1 MSFLQK
7 LQSAAADAVGR
18 DADRWRLPLERVRGK
33 TDFDGLERVSTQTIL
48 DLLEIP
54 QRHRRA
60 GLYRR
65 LARVMTELGW
75 RATRVRDLNGRGFRE
90 QVRGFCR
97 EASHLHRCRSG
108 GPQAASR
115 AKGQVDE

>member
-1 MSFLQK
+1 MSFLRK
-7 LQSAAADAVGR
+7 LEMAAVEAIAR
-18 DADRWRLPLERVRGK
+18 DADPWRLPLERVRGK
-33 TDFDGLERVSTQTIL
+33 TDFDGLERVSTQTVL

-65 LARVMTELGW
+65 LARIMTELGW

-90 QVRGFCR
+90 QLRGFCR
-97 EASHLHRCRSG
+97 EASHLHRSRSG
-108 GPQAASR
+108 GPR
-115 AKGQVDE
+115 AKGPVDE